1 MTVWGWNK
9 HLWDIPPNR
18 VPFVRLAVWLIEFFF
33 LAGTACTKISILLV
47 YRKISSGTHTFWFI
61 RLTWIAIAFT
71 VLYTVALLLE
81 IFLVCRP
88 LDSYW
93 NSYNP
98 AYSKSFQ
105 CGNERVPIILGA
117 AASVFSDIY
126 ASALPMSLT
135 ARLSLTTRQRIGLYV
150 LFSAGL
156 LTAVVGCGRLYVL
169 SVVTINYQPG
179 PDTYDTTW
187 LGWPTFVMPPTTLKD
202 QC

>member
-1 MTVWGWNK
+1 M
-9 HLWDIPPNR
+9 PY
-18 VPFVRLAVWLIEFFF
+18 VRLAVWLIEFFF

-47 YRKISSGTHTFWFI
+47 YRKISSGTHSFWFV
-61 RLTWIAIAFT
+61 RLTWVAIAFT
-71 VLYTVALLLE
+71 VLYTVGLLLE
-81 IFLVCRP
+81 IFLICRP

-98 AYSKSFQ
+98 AYSKKFQ
-105 CGNERVPIILGA
+105 CGNERAPIIFGA

-135 ARLSLTTRQRIGLYV
+135 ARLSLTTRQRIGLYI

-156 LTAVVGCGRLYVL
+156 LTAVVGCGRIYVL

-179 PDTYDTTW
+179 PETHDTTW
-187 LGWPTFVMPPTTLKD
+187 LGWPTFVMFPAFLND
-202 QC
+202 QR